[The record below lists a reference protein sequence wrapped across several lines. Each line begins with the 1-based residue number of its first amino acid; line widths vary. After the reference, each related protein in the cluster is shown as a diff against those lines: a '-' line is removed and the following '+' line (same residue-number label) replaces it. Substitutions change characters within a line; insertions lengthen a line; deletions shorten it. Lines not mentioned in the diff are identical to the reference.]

1 MIIDDILNEYKSR
14 YLFLCNL
21 SGQEEAVIK
30 CMLHEKNKLITDVI
44 KELISELDPA
54 TQCGNYQEAINKA
67 NLLIEQFPHYIQSN
81 TGKEINLFNY

>member
-1 MIIDDILNEYKSR
+1 MNIDDILNEYKSR
-14 YLFLCNL
+14 YVFLHNL

-54 TQCGNYQEAINKA
+54 TLCGNYQEAIDKA
-67 NLLIEQFPHYIQSN
+67 NLLLEQFTHCTQSKI
-81 TGKEINLFNY
+81 GEEINLFNY